1 MHYKQG
7 IGARAAGA
15 EVKNTAPAPAD
26 LSAFHYQN
34 SQKSV
39 ENNKVLLE
47 RPSTAFHT
55 KDYWQNY
62 MAME

>member
-7 IGARAAGA
+7 IGAQAAET

-47 RPSTAFHT
+47 T
-55 KDYWQNY
+55 
-62 MAME
+62 